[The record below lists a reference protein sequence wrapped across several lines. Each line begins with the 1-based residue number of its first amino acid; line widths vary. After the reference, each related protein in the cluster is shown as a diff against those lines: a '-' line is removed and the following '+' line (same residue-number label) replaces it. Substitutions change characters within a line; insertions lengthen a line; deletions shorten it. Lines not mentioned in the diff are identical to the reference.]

1 MTIKRFLLAAAVLL
15 GLSSLRAEACTNII
29 ITKGASACSS
39 RSLYTHAFILT
50 HKVTHIR
57 ANGIPIHVSAI

>member
-29 ITKGASACSS
+29 ITRAASTGAMN
-39 RSLYTHAFILT
+39 LFMLWFFAFT
-50 HKVTHIR
+50 
-57 ANGIPIHVSAI
+57 